1 MENVKNGLTDLLGIE
16 FPLIVAPMFLVSNEA
31 MTIAALQS
39 GVTACIPA
47 LNWRTDDAMRQAI
60 ATIRQKAKGPIGINL
75 IVNKSNIHY
84 KRQLATCADLGVDY
98 IITSLGSIKAIA
110 QH

>member
-1 MENVKNGLTDLLGIE
+1 MENVKNGLTDLLGID

-47 LNWRTDDAMRQAI
+47 LNWRTDDAMR
-60 ATIRQKAKGPIGINL
+60 
-75 IVNKSNIHY
+75 
-84 KRQLATCADLGVDY
+84 
-98 IITSLGSIKAIA
+98 
-110 QH
+110 